1 MFLCVI
7 CSKSNNM
14 DNSHAAQLVRLVA
27 SEKVPQNYTPVPASV
42 SAPTCDIIITYRFN
56 SLQSNTASLASHIRE
71 KYKTDHKQRS
81 NVQPLLSIIESDYS
95 IQSKFKYIDQ
105 QVKLHKTKLPI

>member
-56 SLQSNTASLASHIRE
+56 SSQSNTASLASHIRE
-71 KYKTDHKQRS
+71 KYKTEIAKLTCS
-81 NVQPLLSIIESDYS
+81 PFTIVDYLT
-95 IQSKFKYIDQ
+95 IR
-105 QVKLHKTKLPI
+105 TPMTMLPYE

>member
-27 SEKVPQNYTPVPASV
+27 SEKVPQNYTPVPAS
-42 SAPTCDIIITYRFN
+42 TCDIIITYRFN
-56 SLQSNTASLASHIRE
+56 SSQSNTASLAFHIRE